1 MCFHNLFLFN
11 TKWLDNILVISYN
24 CNGDNMKIC
33 VLGAGAYGSALSIIL
48 SENGNDVTMWSKF
61 GKESLE
67 INNTHVCPKLPGVTL
82 PSNIKV
88 TSDLI
93 EASQGA
99 AFVLIAVPTA
109 FVSSTLEEAKEYIKD
124 KPIVI
129 ASKGIEQDSC
139 LFVSDIVEK
148 ILDTDNIAAFSGP
161 SFAIDVAHKVPV
173 GLTLACKHRETIDL
187 VTSAFC
193 NNHFKLRVCSDIIG
207 TEICGAIKNVVAIA
221 AGILDGMGMPES
233 TSAMFITESVHDIK
247 ALIKGLGGDGD
258 TILSFAGFG
267 DLLLTA
273 TSPKSRNYSFG
284 HLIGSGA
291 SKEEIDEYIS
301 KTTIEGLYTL
311 KSVHQLMDT
320 YNVEMPIVNLIEGI
334 IYGDKKP
341 EDLISFLIEKP

>member
-1 MCFHNLFLFN
+1 
-11 TKWLDNILVISYN
+11 
-24 CNGDNMKIC
+24 MKVCI
-33 VLGAGAYGSALSIIL
+33 LGAGAYGSALSIIL
-48 SENGNDVTMWSKF
+48 SENGNDVTMWTRF
-61 GKESLE
+61 EE
-67 INNTHVCPKLPGVTL
+67 EANRINSDHTCPKLSGVTL
-82 PSNIKV
+82 PMDVKASSNLKDA
-88 TSDLI
+88 T
-93 EASQGA
+93 AGA
-99 AFVLIAVPTA
+99 AFILIAVPTA
-109 FVSSTLEEAKEYIKD
+109 FVSDVLNEAKEFIAD

-161 SFAIDVAHKVPV
+161 SFAIDVANKVPV

-187 VTSAFC
+187 VTEAFC

-247 ALIKGLGGDGD
+247 SLIQGLGGDGG
-258 TILSFAGFG
+258 TITSFAGFG

-291 SKEEIDEYIS
+291 SKEEVNEYI
-301 KTTIEGLYTL
+301 KNTTIEGLYTL
-311 KSVHQLMDT
+311 KSVHQLMET
-320 YNVEMPIVNLIEGI
+320 YNVDMPIVNLMEGI
-334 IYGDKKP
+334 IYGNKKP